1 MLELM
6 FSDFLDDDGVD
17 IEREELLDNF
27 KNRDDFHDTDNEVLA
42 HIVNE
47 DDFVIN
53 RHDPELK
60 NKSKFYDNIE
70 DDPDILAVAAIGGVI
85 GGIAEEDVE
94 KASEARYVSMSQA
107 IAESKKPK
115 TLLRKNVNKRVKTR
129 FEVWVDDV
137 LSGKKSYTDEL

>member
-1 MLELM
+1 MLDLM
-6 FSDFLDDDGVD
+6 FSTFNDTDGID

-27 KNRDDFHDTDNEVLA
+27 KDRDDFYDTDNEVLA

-53 RHDPELK
+53 RHDPELR
-60 NKSKFYDNIE
+60 NKGNFYDNVE
-70 DDPDILAVAAIGGVI
+70 VDPDILAVAAVAGVI
-85 GGIAEEDVE
+85 GGIAEENVE

-107 IAESKKPK
+107 IEESKKPK
-115 TLLRKNVNKRVKTR
+115 TVLRKNSNKRVKTR

>member
-1 MLELM
+1 MLDLM
-6 FSDFLDDDGVD
+6 FSTFNDTDGID

-27 KNRDDFHDTDNEVLA
+27 KDRDDFYDTDNEVLA

-60 NKSKFYDNIE
+60 NKGNFYDNVE
-70 DDPDILAVAAIGGVI
+70 VDPDILAVAAVAGVI
-85 GGIAEEDVE
+85 GGIAEENVE

-107 IAESKKPK
+107 IEESKKPK
-115 TLLRKNVNKRVKTR
+115 TVLRKSSNKRVKTR

>member
-1 MLELM
+1 MLDLM
-6 FSDFLDDDGVD
+6 FSTFNDTDGID

-27 KNRDDFHDTDNEVLA
+27 KDRDDFYDTDNEVLA

-60 NKSKFYDNIE
+60 NKKNFYDNIE
-70 DDPDILAVAAIGGVI
+70 EDPDILAVAAVGGVI
-85 GGIAEEDVE
+85 GGIAEENVE
-94 KASEARYVSMSQA
+94 KASEARYITMSQA

-115 TLLRKNVNKRVKTR
+115 IVLRKNSNKRVKTR